1 VKALIRTRT
10 KISPSTGALPALG
23 AFLLCLV
30 GCRAVGP
37 GYNGP
42 PGAAVVNAPAANGP
56 FIGAGD
62 SAFSREPSTGAWWRL
77 YQSAPLD
84 ELVSEAFA
92 ANTNLRMAQAN
103 LERSQALL
111 REARAARRPMAEVNF
126 DPSYQRLSP
135 ESYLHSGTLA
145 PLGLYD
151 AGVSVSYELDL
162 FGRLRRV
169 VEAATADDDAV
180 RAAYDVTKV
189 TVAAETARAYAD
201 VCSANE
207 ELVVTRR
214 SLALQ
219 LQSAAVTQRLVQA
232 GRAPTLDFSR
242 SAALVAEIKANIPV
256 LEAQRTNALYR
267 AAALTGRPPA
277 DYPKSIELCASA
289 PRLLEPIPVG
299 DGTALLRRRPD
310 VRAAERELAA
320 ATARVGIATADL
332 YPRVILGATVGSTG
346 ATTDFLTAPTNRYG
360 IGLAIHWQANRS
372 LVHARLAE
380 ANAAGK
386 LALARFDGVVLTA
399 LREIES
405 ALTTYSR
412 DLQRDDDL
420 ATARAR
426 AREAEQQA
434 RQLYIGG
441 KIDFLPLL
449 DAQRSLAAADNA
461 LAASH
466 AQLAADQVAI
476 FLALGGGWES

>member
-1 VKALIRTRT
+1 MRTRT
-10 KISPSTGALPALG
+10 KISRPTGALPAL

-37 GYNGP
+37 NYNGP
-42 PGAAVVNAPAANGP
+42 SAAAIVNAPAANGP

-62 SAFSREPSTGAWWRL
+62 SAFSPEPSTRAWWRL
-77 YQSAPLD
+77 YESASLD

-111 REARAARRPMAEVNF
+111 REARAARQPMAAVNA
-126 DPSYQRLSP
+126 DPSYQQLSP
-135 ESYLHSGTLA
+135 ESYLHSGTVA
-145 PLGLYD
+145 PSGLYD

-162 FGRLRRV
+162 FGRLHRV
-169 VEAATADDDAV
+169 VEAATAEDDAV
-180 RAAYDVTKV
+180 RAAYDWTKV
-189 TVAAETARAYAD
+189 IVAAETARAYAD

-207 ELVVTRR
+207 ELAVSRR
-214 SLALQ
+214 ALALQ
-219 LQSAAVTQRLVQA
+219 LQSATVTQRLVRA

-242 SAALVAEIKANIPV
+242 SAALVAEIRANIPA
-256 LEAQRTNALYR
+256 LEAQRANALYR
-267 AAALTGRPPA
+267 AAALTGHPPA

-289 PRLLEPIPVG
+289 PRLRQPIPVG

-320 ATARVGIATADL
+320 ATARIGIATADL
-332 YPRVILGATVGSTG
+332 YPRVILGATLGSTG
-346 ATTDFLTAPTNRYG
+346 VATDFLTAPTNRYG
-360 IGLAIHWQANRS
+360 IGLTIHWQANRS
-372 LVHARLAE
+372 LVRARLAE
-380 ANAAGK
+380 ANAVGK
-386 LALARFDGVVLTA
+386 LAIARFDGVVLTA
-399 LREIES
+399 LRETES

-412 DLQRDDDL
+412 DLQRDSDL
-420 ATARAR
+420 ATARDR

-434 RQLYIGG
+434 QHLYIGG

-449 DAQRSLAAADNA
+449 DAQRSLAAADTA

-466 AQLAADQVAI
+466 ARVAADQVAI
-476 FLALGGGWES
+476 FLSLGGGWES